1 MPAGRPKSEATI
13 IKELEARIKDLEA
26 GYRAAEEVANNA
38 RAMPIEMGSLFFDM
52 WCILE
57 DMTKRFDQMDE
68 GLLIANLTAL
78 KLMADKG
85 SDYY

>member
-26 GYRAAEEVANNA
+26 DYKPAEEVANNA
-38 RAMPIEMGSLFFDM
+38 REMPIEMGAIFFDM
-52 WCILE
+52 WCILD
-57 DMTKRFDQMDE
+57 DMTKRFDQLDE
-68 GLLIANLTAL
+68 GLLIANLNAL
-78 KLMADKG
+78 KMMADKG